1 LIRKLNAEIPGDE
14 VVNLRRFSVGIGPF
28 AANPGSTGDRG
39 ILNEETFHR
48 LISLE
53 RRRTERSRKPFL
65 LMLLDMGDHLPSG
78 ATAKVLSK
86 ILAGLSGS
94 TRETDVAGWYKT
106 DSVVGVMFTEIGLED
121 RDSII
126 STMIER
132 LGAALRS
139 DLTPEQF
146 NQISLSF
153 HVYPEEWNHDHEV
166 PKRPSNPVLYPD
178 LSRQAD
184 TKRVSNGL
192 KRAMDVAGSAVA
204 LIFGAPLI
212 LIIAL
217 AIKAT
222 SEGPV
227 LFRQKRIGQ
236 NGTPFD
242 FLKFRSMYTG
252 NDASKHKEYV
262 QKLIAGKAERHSDGN
277 GNGVF
282 KLTKDPRITR
292 VGAFLRRSSLDE
304 LPQLINVLKG
314 EMSLVGPRPPLPYEV
329 EKYDVWH
336 RRRLLEAKPGITGLW
351 QVSGRCRVAFDDMVR
366 LDLKYARTWSPWEDI
381 KILVRTPAAVVFGD
395 GAH

>member
-1 LIRKLNAEIPGDE
+1 
-14 VVNLRRFSVGIGPF
+14 VNLRRYSVGIGPF
-28 AANPGSTGDRG
+28 AANSDPTGGRG

-48 LISLE
+48 MISLE

-65 LMLLDMGDHLPSG
+65 LMLLDMGDHLTSE

-86 ILAGLSGS
+86 ILAGLSGL
-94 TRETDVAGWYKT
+94 TRETDVAGWYKR
-106 DSVVGVMFTEIGLED
+106 DCVVGVMFTEIGIED
-121 RDSII
+121 RNSIV

-132 LGAALRS
+132 LGTALRGDVS
-139 DLTPEQF
+139 PEQF
-146 NQISLSF
+146 DQISVSF
-153 HVYPEEWNHDHEV
+153 HMYPEEWNQDHEV
-166 PKRPSNPVLYPD
+166 PQRPSNPALYPD
-178 LSRQAD
+178 LSKEAD
-184 TKRVSNGL
+184 TKRFYNYL
-192 KRAMDVAGSAVA
+192 KRVMDVVGSAGA
-204 LIFGAPLI
+204 LIVGAPLF

-217 AIKAT
+217 AIRAT
-222 SEGPV
+222 SKGPV

-236 NGTPFD
+236 YGTPFD

-262 QKLIAGKAERHSDGN
+262 QKLIAGKAECHTDGN
-277 GNGVF
+277 GNAVF

-292 VGAFLRRSSLDE
+292 VGAILRRTSLDE
-304 LPQLINVLKG
+304 LPQFINVLMG
-314 EMSLVGPRPPLPYEV
+314 EMSLVGPRPPVPYEV

-351 QVSGRCRVAFDDMVR
+351 QVSGRCRVKFDDMVR
-366 LDLKYARTWSPWEDI
+366 LDLQYARTWSPWVDL